1 MIKKKL
7 LVTALIACGLGNANA
22 ESTPSVE
29 EMWKIIQQQQ
39 KVIEQLQSQIS
50 NNTKQVDAQKI
61 STEQTAQAVEIIS
74 ENLDDTSTQS
84 ESKYKFGGYGE
95 LHYGNTDSGNSVDFH
110 RFVLFN
116 GYDFNENTRF
126 YSELEVEHALS
137 GDGKPGEVEVEQ
149 AYIEHRLSDTTK
161 MTAGISLVPV
171 GILNETHEP
180 DTFYG
185 VERNNVEKN
194 IIPATWWSA
203 GLGFSQEVNN
213 SFGYDLFVGD
223 GLYVP
228 TEGSKAFLIRSGRQK
243 VAEATANDGSIT
255 ARVRFNPSN
264 NLQLNASFQYQQDV
278 TQGELGVDATLFE
291 ANAQYNI
298 NGFGLKALYA
308 RWDLDDKVNEIA
320 AGREQQTGYF
330 IEPSY
335 RFGEGNQFG
344 VFARYANWDNNAGDD
359 NSDDAVKQ
367 MDIGFNYWLT
377 PRVVFKADYQDQ
389 SGAKDDDGIHLGMG
403 YSF

>member
-1 MIKKKL
+1 MIKKKIL
-7 LVTALIACGLGNANA
+7 FTALIACGINSAHA
-22 ESTPSVE
+22 ENTPSVE

-39 KVIEQLQSQIS
+39 KTIELLQSQIN

-61 STEQTAQAVEIIS
+61 SAEQTAQAVEIIS
-74 ENLDDTSTQS
+74 ENLDDTSNQS
-84 ESKYKFGGYGE
+84 QSKYKFGGYGE

-116 GYDFNENTRF
+116 GYDFNDKTRF

-137 GDGKPGEVEVEQ
+137 GNGKPGEVEVEQ
-149 AYIEHRLSDTTK
+149 AFIEHRFTDTTK

-171 GILNETHEP
+171 GIINETHEP

-194 IIPATWWSA
+194 IIPATWWAA
-203 GLGFSQEVNN
+203 GLGFSQEISNK
-213 SFGYDLFVGD
+213 FGYDLYVGD
-223 GLYVP
+223 GLNVP
-228 TEGSKAFLIRSGRQK
+228 IEGDSAFLIRSGRQK
-243 VAEATANDGSIT
+243 VAKAIANDGSIT
-255 ARVRFNPSN
+255 ARARFNPSN
-264 NLQLNASFQYQQDV
+264 NLQINASFQYQQDV
-278 TQGELGVDATLFE
+278 TQGALDIAATLFE
-291 ANAQYNI
+291 ANAQYTI
-298 NGFGLKALYA
+298 NGFTLKALYA
-308 RWDLDDKVNEIA
+308 QWNLDDKVNSIS

-330 IEPSY
+330 LEPSY
-335 RFGEGNQFG
+335 RFGDSNQYG
-344 VFARYANWDNNAGDD
+344 VFARYSNWDNNAGDD
-359 NSDDAVKQ
+359 NLDNDIKQ
-367 MDIGFNYWLT
+367 TDVGFNYWLT

>member
-7 LVTALIACGLGNANA
+7 LITAIIASGFGNAQA
-22 ESTPSVE
+22 QTTPSAE

-39 KVIEQLQSQIS
+39 KTIEQLQAQIN
-50 NNTKQVDAQKI
+50 NNTQQVDSQKQ
-61 STEQTAQAVEIIS
+61 SVEQTAQAVEIIS
-74 ENLDDTSTQS
+74 ENLDNSSTQS

-95 LHYGNTDSGNSVDFH
+95 LHYGNMDSGNSVDFH

-116 GYDFNENTRF
+116 GYDFNEKTRF

-137 GDGKPGEVEVEQ
+137 GEGKPGEVEVEQ
-149 AYIEHRLSDTTK
+149 AFIEHRFNDTTK
-161 MTAGISLVPV
+161 MTAGISLMPV

-194 IIPATWWSA
+194 IIPATWWAA

-213 SFGYDLFVGD
+213 SFGYDLFVAD
-223 GLYVP
+223 GLNVP
-228 TEGSKAFLIRSGRQK
+228 IEGSKAFLIRSGRQK
-243 VAEATANDGSIT
+243 VAEAIANDGSLT
-255 ARVRFNPSN
+255 ARARFNPLN
-264 NLQLNASFQYQQDV
+264 NLQLNASIQYQQDI
-278 TQGELGVDATLFE
+278 TQGALDVDATLFE
-291 ANAQYNI
+291 ANATYSI
-298 NGFGLKALYA
+298 NGFTFKALYA
-308 RWDLDDKVNEIA
+308 RWDLDDKVNAIA
-320 AGREQQTGYF
+320 AGREEQTGYF

-335 RFGEGNQFG
+335 RFGENNQFG
-344 VFARYANWDNNAGDD
+344 VFARLSNWDNNAGDD
-359 NSDDAVKQ
+359 NSDDDIKQ
-367 MDIGFNYWLT
+367 TDVGFNFWLT

-389 SGAKDDDGIHLGMG
+389 SGANDDDGIHLGMG

>member
-1 MIKKKL
+1 MIKKKIL
-7 LVTALIACGLGNANA
+7 FTALLACGINSAHA
-22 ESTPSVE
+22 ENTPSVE

-39 KVIEQLQSQIS
+39 KTIEQLQSQIN

-61 STEQTAQAVEIIS
+61 SAEQTAQAVEIIS
-74 ENLDDTSTQS
+74 ENLDDTSNQS
-84 ESKYKFGGYGE
+84 QSKYKFGGYGE
-95 LHYGNTDSGNSVDFH
+95 LHYGNTDSGNSIDFH

-116 GYDFNENTRF
+116 GYDFNDKTRF

-137 GDGKPGEVEVEQ
+137 GNGKPGEVEVEQ
-149 AYIEHRLSDTTK
+149 AFIEHRFTDTTK

-194 IIPATWWSA
+194 IIPATWWAA
-203 GLGFSQEVNN
+203 GLGFSQEISNK
-213 SFGYDLFVGD
+213 FGYDLYVGD
-223 GLYVP
+223 GLNVP
-228 TEGSKAFLIRSGRQK
+228 IEGDSAFLIRSGRQK
-243 VAEATANDGSIT
+243 VAKAIANDGSIT
-255 ARVRFNPSN
+255 ARARFNPSN
-264 NLQLNASFQYQQDV
+264 NLQINASFQYQQDV
-278 TQGELGVDATLFE
+278 TQGALDIDATLFE
-291 ANAQYNI
+291 ANAQYTI
-298 NGFGLKALYA
+298 NGFTLKALYA
-308 RWDLDDKVNEIA
+308 QWNLDDKVNSIS

-330 IEPSY
+330 LEPSY
-335 RFGEGNQFG
+335 RFGDSNQYG
-344 VFARYANWDNNAGDD
+344 VFARYSNWDNNAGDD
-359 NSDDAVKQ
+359 NLDNDIKQ
-367 MDIGFNYWLT
+367 TDVGFNYWLT